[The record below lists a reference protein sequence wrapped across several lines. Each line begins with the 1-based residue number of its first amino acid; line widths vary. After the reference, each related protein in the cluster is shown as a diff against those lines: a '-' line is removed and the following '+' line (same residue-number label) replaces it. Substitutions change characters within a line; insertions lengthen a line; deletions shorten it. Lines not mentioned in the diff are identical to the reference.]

1 MSKTRIRKLQSLLKV
16 ESVVEFSQLQAA
28 LGGVSRATVFR
39 DLVQV
44 EYRRSYNFNGR
55 FYTRHDPQRYDA
67 RGLYSFKGIHF
78 SRDGNLSDTVIRLVC
93 ESIAGQTQRE
103 LQDFLQVRAQSVL
116 LDAVRQ
122 NKVTVAREAF
132 HGLYLYLHPDE
143 KLRSDQ
149 LARRGEML
157 EAQRFEAQEV
167 TEQVVIEVLLVLIRY
182 PGSRVGD
189 VARRLKGRQPP
200 ITLQHVQVVFD
211 RYDLDSVGEK
221 GGPSPR

>member
-1 MSKTRIRKLQSLLKV
+1 VSQTRIRKLQSLLKV
-16 ESVVEFSQLQAA
+16 ESVVEFSQLQAV

-39 DLVQV
+39 YLAQV

-55 FYTRHDPQRYDA
+55 FYTRHDPQRYDS

-78 SRDGNLSDTVIRLVC
+78 SRDGSLSETVIRLVC

-116 LDAVRQ
+116 LESVRQ
-122 NKVTVAREAF
+122 NKITREDF
-132 HGLYLYLHPDE
+132 QGLYLYLHPDE
-143 KLRSDQ
+143 KLRSAQ
-149 LARRGEML
+149 LTRRREML

-167 TEQVVIEVLLVLIRY
+167 TDQVVIEVLLVLIRY
-182 PGSRVGD
+182 PGSRPGD

-211 RYDLDSVGEK
+211 RYNLDAVGEK
-221 GGPSPR
+221 GGPSQR